1 MKKNKMIEIEKNT
14 FHIKCHSSSSTSY
27 VRRISSGNHQ
37 AIFYKSLRNFT
48 NITEKTYRAE
58 DFSHRPPPNT
68 FKHRDHKLDFRTIW
82 EKDLFKHALVYVWKS
97 KLAILQN
104 YYRNTINAKP
114 SWDLAWFWKK
124 KQDQYQSSQKRIQT
138 KIWCSRWIRIKPI
151 KSVLVK
157 KTDTNK
163 KLKTKKKQTKKY
175 WNQWGWG
182 CYVPYEKLYARP
194 VKPKFSKPEG
204 SGILWLN
211 DLEIIV

>member
-1 MKKNKMIEIEKNT
+1 MIEIEKNT

-157 KTDTNK
+157 KPDTNK
-163 KLKTKKKQTKKY
+163 KLKTKKKTNKKILKPMRMKMLCTIWKTVCQTSQTKIFKTWRF
-175 WNQWGWG
+175 WNSLIKWPGDH
-182 CYVPYEKLYARP
+182 
-194 VKPKFSKPEG
+194 S
-204 SGILWLN
+204 LN
-211 DLEIIV
+211 

>member
-1 MKKNKMIEIEKNT
+1 M
-14 FHIKCHSSSSTSY
+14 KCHSSSSTRY
-27 VRRISSGNHQ
+27 VRRTSSGNHQ
-37 AIFYKSLRNFT
+37 AIFYKALRNFT
-48 NITEKTYRAE
+48 NIREKTYRAE
-58 DFSHRPPPNT
+58 DFSHRPPPST

-82 EKDLFKHALVYVWKS
+82 EKDLFKHGLVYVWKS

-104 YYRNTINAKP
+104 YYRNTINTKP

-124 KQDQYQSSQKRIQT
+124 KQDQYQSSQKGIQT
-138 KIWCSRWIRIKPI
+138 KIWYSRWIRIKPI

-157 KTDTNK
+157 KPYTNK